1 MSSTPDKN
9 PEEVLRQEILADAR
23 RQAERLLR
31 KAKKEVED
39 LAAAAEKSVADER
52 AKTVGGAEAA
62 ARRRTDLV
70 LAKVPVEEARIRA
83 ARAEAVLDAVR
94 DDARARLEAE
104 ELTPERLLAL
114 IAEAVRLVGSDCVVA
129 LSKADRERLAAIP
142 SWQKEAAASLPC
154 SVELADKPLP
164 DDSKGPVVTA
174 KDGSAFY
181 DNRLSVR
188 LARMWPALRCEIAEK
203 LGLSAAKPE
212 GAAAEAE
219 TAETAA
225 KPTGPYVSKVS
236 GPIVTARGMEAAQMF
251 EVVKVGEDGLIGEVV
266 RLDGGKAT
274 VQVYEDTTLLR
285 PGAPVVLTGAPL
297 SVCLGPGLI
306 GNIYDGIQRPLPAI
320 QSHFGAWIGRGGDF
334 SAIDLD
340 KRWPFTPAEGLA
352 VGSRVSGGTILGTV
366 PETDLFTHSVM
377 VPPGVEGVLRTLA
390 PAGDY
395 TLRDTIAVVA
405 TDAGDREIALLQKW
419 PVRVPR
425 PTRERL
431 RIDAPLVTGQ
441 RIIDTLFPIGKGGT
455 AAIPGGFGTGKTCTQ
470 HQLAKWSDAD
480 IIVYIGCGER
490 GNEMTD
496 VLREFPEIVD
506 PKSGH
511 PLMER
516 TILIANTSNMPV
528 AAREVSIYTGITL
541 AEYYRDMGCSVAVFA
556 DSTSRWAEALREL
569 AARLEE
575 MPAEE
580 GFPATLPTRLA
591 QFYERAGSF
600 ETLGGRRGAISIVG
614 AVSPPGGDF
623 SEPVTQ
629 HTQRFIRCFWALDS
643 ELANARHYPSINWL
657 RSYSEYGEDVADWWA
672 RRAPDWG
679 ALRAETIQILQRED
693 RLQQIVKLVGPD
705 VLPDSQR
712 LILFV
717 AEMIKDG
724 FLTQSAFD
732 PVDMYCSPERQMTL
746 LRLILAV
753 YRKGGQAI
761 EAGAPL
767 LKVQQLDCVPQ
778 VVRAK
783 ATYGND
789 QMEDLALLEN
799 TLHQQLDALIAEY
812 RKQGG
817 AR

>member
-1 MSSTPDKN
+1 MTTSGKN
-9 PEEVLRQEILADAR
+9 PEDILRREILADAR

-31 KAKKEVED
+31 KARNDAEE
-39 LAAAAEKSVADER
+39 LAAAAAKSLADER
-52 AKTVGGAEAA
+52 AKVQREVNDEA
-62 ARRRTDLV
+62 ARRAGLILT
-70 LAKVPVEEARIRA
+70 KVPVEVARIRA
-83 ARAEAVLDAVR
+83 ARTEVVLDSVR
-94 DDARARLEAE
+94 DSVRARLEAE
-104 ELTPERLLAL
+104 NLTPSRLFTLVSD
-114 IAEAVRLVGSDCVVA
+114 AVRLVDADCIVSLSQSDRALLDQNPDWRRSISEDCGHEVDVA
-129 LSKADRERLAAIP
+129 DE
-142 SWQKEAAASLPC
+142 
-154 SVELADKPLP
+154 PLP
-164 DDSKGPVVTA
+164 EGAMGPCVTA
-174 KDGSAFY
+174 RDGSRLC
-181 DNRLSVR
+181 DNRLVVR
-188 LARMWPALRCEIAEK
+188 LERMWPALRCEIAEK
-203 LGLSAAKPE
+203 LGFSNEMRFSVPE
-212 GAAAEAE
+212 EPHVGAPFAGAVV
-219 TAETAA
+219 T
-225 KPTGPYVSKVS
+225 KVS
-236 GPIVTARGMEAAQMF
+236 GPIVTACGMESAQMF

-274 VQVYEDTTLLR
+274 IQVYEDTTLLR
-285 PGAPVVLTGAPL
+285 PGSPVVLTGAPL

-320 QSHFGAWIGRGGDF
+320 QAHFGAWIGRGGDF
-334 SAIDLD
+334 SPIDLD
-340 KRWPFTPAEGLA
+340 RKWPFTPAPLSPGDR
-352 VGSRVSGGTILGTV
+352 VTGGSVVGTV
-366 PETDLFTHSVM
+366 PETDLFTHSIL
-377 VPPGVEGVLRTLA
+377 VPPDVEGVLVSLA

-395 TLRDTIAVVA
+395 TLRDTVAVVRTA
-405 TDAGDREIALLQKW
+405 AGDRNVALMQKW

-425 PTRERL
+425 PARERL
-431 RIDAPLVTGQ
+431 RISEPLVTGQ

-600 ETLGGRRGAISIVG
+600 ETLGGGRGAISIVG

-657 RSYSEYGEDVADWWA
+657 RSYSEYGEDVTDWWA
-672 RRAPDWG
+672 HRAPDWG
-679 ALRAETIQILQRED
+679 SLRSETIQILQRED

-717 AEMIKDG
+717 ADMIKDG

-732 PVDMYCSPERQMTL
+732 PVDMYCTPERQMSL
-746 LRLILAV
+746 LRLILAI

-767 LKVQQLDCVPQ
+767 LKVQQLECVPR
-778 VVRAK
+778 VMRAK
-783 ATYGND
+783 ATFGND
-789 QMEDLALLEN
+789 GMKGLAELEN
-799 TLHQQLDALIAEY
+799 ALHQQLDALIAEY
-812 RKQGG
+812 RK
-817 AR
+817 